1 MTDISP
7 PKENDIPINTENL
20 EDKLEENKE
29 QIEQQ
34 EIQEPPNYLNI
45 YQSFSLNPLEQIL
58 INKLIPYGYKL
69 ETEEN
74 LLKTDEKK
82 KKGYLH
88 RKHKRTFGN
97 NKFQNEDA
105 KKVFR
110 VIIQKIK
117 KIIIK
122 QQ

>member
-29 QIEQQ
+29 QTEQQ

-97 NKFQNEDA
+97 NNSIENIKELSGI
-105 KKVFR
+105 
-110 VIIQKIK
+110 IIQF
-117 KIIIK
+117 
-122 QQ
+122 